1 GNEAEELPAGRP
13 GVEPERGFLA
23 DDRHLHVHGRAPALL
38 GLLRGAIP
46 AGLLFEDR
54 AQVFDV
60 AGRRRRA
67 AGNEPQPAEARQQQA
82 RVAESNPLFG
92 GRDSRVSSRHARMI
106 TQPPARLRTG
116 AAHALARSLA
126 RARSPGRERASRTA
140 RPRAITQWSYRGP
153 TAGNERMGT
162 VQQGGSGEQ
171 PASPDDRLAA
181 ATVDCALVPLFR
193 GRFCD
198 VLLPDR
204 AAVLFDEDDVIYE
217 LGDDDRVLFFI
228 RDGLVKTGTI
238 TSQGREIIYDIRKS
252 GDVVGELCALES
264 VRRDRAVALART
276 EAVAVRFDEV
286 VDVLAGRPAL
296 LREFTQVLCNALS
309 EAYAQVNSL
318 ADDDVMQRL

>member
-1 GNEAEELPAGRP
+1 
-13 GVEPERGFLA
+13 
-23 DDRHLHVHGRAPALL
+23 
-38 GLLRGAIP
+38 
-46 AGLLFEDR
+46 
-54 AQVFDV
+54 
-60 AGRRRRA
+60 
-67 AGNEPQPAEARQQQA
+67 
-82 RVAESNPLFG
+82 
-92 GRDSRVSSRHARMI
+92 
-106 TQPPARLRTG
+106 
-116 AAHALARSLA
+116 
-126 RARSPGRERASRTA
+126 
-140 RPRAITQWSYRGP
+140 
-153 TAGNERMGT
+153 MGT

-318 ADDDVMQRL
+318 ADDDVMQRLVNVLLNLAGKFGRPLGECVEIGTYLTQEELSQMVVARRERVSTALNSLRRRGIVHYSPRGHLRVDVARLRDGA